1 MHTQHCC
8 KLLFNSHHRSYNCAA
23 RSSAAAECCKSLQY
37 NSDRKTMVV
46 LVIALQL
53 TGDYFIV
60 TDDNDWFWWVR
71 VPEYKSPSYLSESP
85 EY

>member
-1 MHTQHCC
+1 
-8 KLLFNSHHRSYNCAA
+8 
-23 RSSAAAECCKSLQY
+23 
-37 NSDRKTMVV
+37 MVV

-71 VPEYKSPSYLSESP
+71 VPEYKSPSYSSESP